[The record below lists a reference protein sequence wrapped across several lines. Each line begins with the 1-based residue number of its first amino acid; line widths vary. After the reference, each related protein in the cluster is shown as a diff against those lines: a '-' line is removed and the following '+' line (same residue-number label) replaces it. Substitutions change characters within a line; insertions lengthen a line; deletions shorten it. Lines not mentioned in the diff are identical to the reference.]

1 MIWAVSKK
9 MKNFSGQNPIEQNN
23 YFRKHF
29 SGLKDP
35 RRTTKGHFCYPLEEI
50 LFLIISAVLS
60 GVEDWTSI
68 EFFGKTKLEWLQRFF
83 PFNHGIPSH
92 DVLGKLFSRLD
103 PVKFGECFTDW
114 VNTISSLT
122 EGEVVAIDGKSICG
136 SADSGSPKSA
146 LHIVS
151 AYATGNKL
159 CLGQVPVDKKHNEIV
174 AIPKVLE
181 ILAIKGCVVTID
193 AMGCQKEIA
202 RQIIEQGGDYVLM
215 VKDNQRE
222 LKQQTEKLFNYY
234 KSPEKDETVSSGHG
248 RIETRVCEVIGNL
261 DFMDEKEHWSGLKSI
276 VRITSSRYIKK
287 TGEESTDTRF
297 YISSLTPN
305 PRKLNEAVRSHW
317 AIENNLHW
325 TLDVIFN
332 EDRKLKKK
340 DFSAA
345 NFNIINKMALAILEK
360 ETTLKGPKTRKR
372 LKAAL
377 DDSYR
382 EKLLKC

>member
-1 MIWAVSKK
+1 
-9 MKNFSGQNPIEQNN
+9 MKNISGQNPTEQNN
-23 YFRKHF
+23 YFKKHF
-29 SGLKDP
+29 SDLKDP
-35 RRTTKGHFCYPLEEI
+35 RRTTKGHYYYPLEEI
-50 LFLIISAVLS
+50 LFLVIAAVLS

-68 EFFGKTKLEWLQRFF
+68 EIFGNDKIEWLRRFF
-83 PFNHGIPSH
+83 PYKHGIPSH

-103 PVKFGECFTDW
+103 PVGFSECFTRW
-114 VNTISSLT
+114 VNTISHLT
-122 EGEVVAIDGKSICG
+122 EGEVIAIDGKSICG
-136 SADSGSPKSA
+136 SGDTGSPKSA

-151 AYATGNKL
+151 AYATENKL
-159 CLGQVPVDKKHNEIV
+159 CLGQVSVDKKHNEIV

-181 ILAIKGCVVTID
+181 ILAVKGCIVTID

-202 RQIIEQGGDYVLM
+202 RQIIKQGGDYVLM

-222 LKQQTEKLFNYY
+222 LKEQTEKLFNYY
-234 KSPEKDETVSSGHG
+234 KSPDKNETVSSGHG
-248 RIETRVCEVIGNL
+248 RVETRVCEAIGDL
-261 DFMDEKEHWSGLKSI
+261 EFMDEKENWPGLKSV
-276 VRITSSRYIKK
+276 VRITSSRFIKK
-287 TGEESTDTRF
+287 TGEESTDTRY
-297 YISSLTPN
+297 YISSLESN
-305 PRKLNEAVRSHW
+305 ARKLNKVVRSHW

-360 ETTLKGPKTRKR
+360 DKTFKASKNQKR

-377 DDSYR
+377 NDSYR